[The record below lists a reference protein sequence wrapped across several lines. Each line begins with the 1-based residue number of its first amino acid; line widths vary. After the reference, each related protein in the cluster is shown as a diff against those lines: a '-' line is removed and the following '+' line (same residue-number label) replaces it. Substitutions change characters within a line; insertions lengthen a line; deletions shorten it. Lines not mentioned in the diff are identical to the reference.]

1 MTQGNSVSPQ
11 PLSTRKRAALLV
23 ATASFAFLTGLA
35 FQACSSKASSTGKAC
50 EKNADCDVGFV
61 CKDEVCTQAVTCQTL
76 QCAADEVC
84 LTTKTD
90 SSCVKPG
97 CRANADCAA
106 NQFCVDS
113 VCGAAPSTA
122 VDSCEIVN
130 GTFTFAPGAVVK
142 VDVIAYDAAGKTIP
156 YKRATNL
163 ASNNAAFTA
172 DAAAMTLTASGTGGT
187 AEVTATVG
195 TTTCTTA
202 NFTNVGVL
210 ASDKYRVILV
220 ENGTGAPITG
230 LGASRLKIYF
240 SSLGGVVDPT
250 PLVFEESPAGSGA
263 YLVTAAVDA
272 TRAVLN
278 VVVLDATTT
287 EVAYSPTSVV
297 GVNDAATRDFTLA
310 LNKFKSATG
319 FGGAPNFTEYDAKVA
334 EAGLPVATKVQV
346 AASLGSLPLSALLSL
361 DLNLILGDLANK
373 QLSELICNIPDISAV
388 SRLLLSSECPATL
401 PACSVVPDNASSTDS
416 VPLPRWLYGR
426 GSTEIGPNCG
436 TFASRVSPGSRLAW
450 SLGIKVEPSALVN
463 AALPLVEGAGITS
476 DFSKIAAAVGKSGL
490 FDSMAISA
498 DNFAKGKGKF
508 TAGQE
513 SVWKTFA
520 AGGAGTFENLDP
532 KSFRL
537 FRRKPT
543 NFASTGVVADPLG
556 GIGGK
561 MNATALLVVS
571 AVPGFGIV
579 PLGLG
584 IGVDNDNN
592 GKFDLLNPDDVEMA
606 EDTIY
611 ARYANPPPAIS
622 DSDVFA
628 IALTANFA
636 DIAAPNIAASFAS
649 GKTSCSSNVD
659 CEANAEC
666 SSNKCTKVDP
676 RQKSALAIRGLV
688 QRNSEAANRLGWSAT
703 DKNPSIGR
711 FDNASKN
718 VKFVGFTAES
728 GAFGTA
734 DGATPVKYTSSSANV
749 LNSPS
754 IKWDMAGAAAD
765 LVVIRVS
772 GDNTYWNVIVDPD
785 RSGEFGKI
793 NLASPPG
800 VNMSVVLPGALD
812 VAKTVGF
819 TSVALKFKNGTAAKK
834 VNAFAATSGKD
845 FDQLMNDAES
855 FAVFAETSV
864 GFQAR

>member
-11 PLSTRKRAALLV
+11 PFSTRKRAALMV

-35 FQACSSKASSTGKAC
+35 FQACSSKASPTGKAC

-76 QCAADEVC
+76 TCAADEVC
-84 LTTKTD
+84 LTTKTE

-97 CRANADCAA
+97 CRANADCGA

-113 VCGAAPSTA
+113 DCVAEPRTE

-172 DAAAMTLTASGTGGT
+172 DATAMTLTATATGGT

-195 TTTCTTA
+195 TKACTPIT
-202 NFTNVGVL
+202 FRNVGAL
-210 ASDKYRVILV
+210 ADGKYRVILV
-220 ENGTGAPITG
+220 ENGTGAPIAN
-230 LGASRLKIYF
+230 LSADRLKIYF
-240 SSLGGVVDPT
+240 STLGGTIDLTPT
-250 PLVFEESPAGSGA
+250 NLTETPAGSGV
-263 YLVTAAVDA
+263 YVVDGTVDA
-272 TRAVLN
+272 NHAALH
-278 VVVLDATTT
+278 VVVLDVTNQRATH
-287 EVAYSPTSVV
+287 SPTSVI
-297 GVNDAATRDFTLA
+297 GVNDATTRDFTLA
-310 LNKFKSATG
+310 LNRFEAATG
-319 FGGAPNFTEYDAKVA
+319 FGGTPNFTEYDKKIA
-334 EAGLPVATKVQV
+334 EAGLPVATKLEV
-346 AASLGSLPLSALLSL
+346 AATLGSLPLSALLSL

-373 QLSELICNIPDISAV
+373 QLSELVCNIPDV
-388 SRLLLSSECPATL
+388 SVVAGLLSLTCPATL
-401 PACSVVPDNASSTDS
+401 PACSVVPDNASSTDA
-416 VPLPRWLYGR
+416 VPLPRWLYGK
-426 GSTEIGPNCG
+426 GSTQIGPNCG
-436 TFASRVSPGSRLAW
+436 KFATRVSPGQRLAW
-450 SLGIKVEPSALVN
+450 SLGIKLEPSVLVG
-463 AALPLVEGAGITS
+463 AAVPLIDSSSGSPGITS

-508 TAGQE
+508 TAGEE

-520 AGGAGTFENLDP
+520 STGVGTFENQDP

-543 NFASTGVVADPLG
+543 NFASTGVVADPIG
-556 GIGGK
+556 GVGGK

-592 GKFDLLNPDDVEMA
+592 GKFDLLNPDDAEME

-611 ARYANPPPAIS
+611 ARYANPPAAIS
-622 DSDVFA
+622 DSDVFT
-628 IALTANFA
+628 IALTTNFA
-636 DIAAPNIAASFAS
+636 DIAASSTTA
-649 GKTSCSSNVD
+649 GK
-659 CEANAEC
+659 
-666 SSNKCTKVDP
+666 
-676 RQKSALAIRGLV
+676 KSALAIRGLV
-688 QRNSEAANRLGWSAT
+688 QRNSDAANRLGWSAT
-703 DKNPSIGR
+703 DKNPSIGK
-711 FDNASKN
+711 FDNAAKN
-718 VKFVGFTAES
+718 VKFVGFTSAS

-734 DGATPVKYTSSSANV
+734 DGSTAVKYTGTGSNLIV
-749 LNSPS
+749 SPS
-754 IKWDMAGAAAD
+754 LKWDMAGASAD
-765 LVVIRVS
+765 LLVMRVS
-772 GDNTYWNVIVDPD
+772 GDNTYWTVIVDPD
-785 RSGEFGKI
+785 RAGDLPKI
-793 NLASPPG
+793 NLPG
-800 VNMSVVLPGALD
+800 PSGININSIVLPGALD
-812 VAKTVGF
+812 TTKTVGF

-834 VNAFAATSGKD
+834 VNAFAASSGKD

-864 GFQAR
+864 GYQAPVR